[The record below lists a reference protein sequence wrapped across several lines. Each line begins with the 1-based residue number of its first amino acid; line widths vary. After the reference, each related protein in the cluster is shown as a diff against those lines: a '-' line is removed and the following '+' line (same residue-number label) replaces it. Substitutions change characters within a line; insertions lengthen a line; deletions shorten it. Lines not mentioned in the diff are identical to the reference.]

1 MAVGQGMSVLA
12 EHEAPTAPTG
22 GVWADVVGQQAA
34 VDLLYRAA
42 EAARVVLAGGSGG
55 VGGGGGGSAGGVPGT
70 AGSAGSTTSMTHA
83 WLFTGPPGSGRS
95 VAARAFAAALQCTFE
110 PEIGCGHC
118 AECRTA
124 LTGTHPDVTLIATD
138 QLTIGVD
145 QTRGL
150 VLGAAMSPSRR
161 RWQVIVVEDADRLT
175 EGAANVLLKA
185 IEEPAPRTV
194 WMLCAPSSQDM
205 LPTILSR
212 CRHVVLRSPPPEAV
226 ADLLRRV
233 DGVDYNLALAA
244 AHAAQGHIGR
254 ARALATDSA
263 AAGRRLEALKL
274 PTEVA
279 DIGKALKAAQRLVDA
294 AAAEAKAVTEPLD
307 AKESEELKVALGYG
321 QGKGAGS
328 ARGVAGSAGQLKEL
342 ESRQKRRVTRL
353 QRDALDRALID
364 IAAFYRDVLALQFA
378 AHGTA
383 RQIAP
388 IHADQSAVAQ
398 VLAAASGPDL
408 TLRRID
414 AVLGA
419 RRAIAANVAPLLAVE
434 AMALTLRTGR

>member
-1 MAVGQGMSVLA
+1 VSVAA
-12 EHEAPTAPTG
+12 EQEQESPLAPTD
-22 GVWADVVGQQAA
+22 GVWAEVVGQPAA
-34 VDLLYRAA
+34 VDTLHRAA
-42 EAARVVLAGGSGG
+42 EAARAILSGNPATAPGG
-55 VGGGGGGSAGGVPGT
+55 APGN
-70 AGSAGSTTSMTHA
+70 TTSMTHA

-95 VAARAFAAALQCTFE
+95 VAARAFAAALQCTSE
-110 PEIGCGHC
+110 TELGCGVC

-124 LTGTHPDVTLIATD
+124 LSGTHPDVTLIATD

-150 VLGAAMSPSRR
+150 VLGSAMSPSRR
-161 RWQVIVVEDADRLT
+161 HWQVIVIEDADRLT

-212 CRHVVLRSPPPEAV
+212 CRHVILRTPAPEAV
-226 ADLLRRV
+226 ADLLCR
-233 DGVDYNLALAA
+233 DGAVSYDAALAA

-254 ARALATDSA
+254 ARALVTDSA
-263 AAGRRLEALKL
+263 AAARRIEALRL
-274 PTEVA
+274 PNEVG
-279 DIGKALKAAQRLVDA
+279 DVGRALKAAQRLVDA
-294 AAAEAKAVTEPLD
+294 AAAEAKAATEPLD
-307 AKESEELKVALGYG
+307 AKETEELKVALGYG

-328 ARGVAGSAGQLKEL
+328 ARGVAGSAGLLKEL
-342 ESRQKRRVTRL
+342 ESRQKRRATRL

-364 IAAFYRDVLALQFA
+364 IAAFYRDVLALQF
-378 AHGTA
+378 TA
-383 RQIAP
+383 NGAGRPIAP
-388 IHADQSAVAQ
+388 IHADHTAVAQ
-398 VLAAASGPDL
+398 ALATASGPEI

-419 RRAIAANVAPLLAVE
+419 RRAIATNVAPLLAVE
-434 AMALTLRTGR
+434 AMALALRTGR